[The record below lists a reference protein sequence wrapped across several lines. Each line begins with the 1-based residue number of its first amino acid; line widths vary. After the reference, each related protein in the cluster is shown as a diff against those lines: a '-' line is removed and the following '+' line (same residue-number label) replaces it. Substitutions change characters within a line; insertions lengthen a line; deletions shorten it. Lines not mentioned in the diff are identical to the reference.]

1 MAIDLWKRTPGRGPL
16 AVAHRGGAA
25 LAAENSISAFKAAAA
40 AGADAIETDVRSTRD
55 GVPVCVHD
63 ADLHRL
69 CNDPRA
75 VSDLDLAT
83 LRSLLPSVMTL
94 GEALEASDPLGVLL
108 DIKLSHEDQIAQII
122 ADVAQHDATRRSL
135 IGLRKITLIDSARRL
150 SDDVAILA
158 FLEDPACADAARA
171 AGADWFRLWQASA
184 TPPLSDAVRE
194 AGMRV
199 AVMVGQPR
207 SIAVS
212 EYPPFPVG
220 RVDQQGLE
228 RILAIAPDAILLDDP
243 RMITR
248 APTAST

>member
-1 MAIDLWKRTPGRGPL
+1 MAIDLWKRAPARGPL

-40 AGADAIETDVRSTRD
+40 AGADAIETDIRSTRD

-94 GEALEASDPLGVLL
+94 GEALEASDPLGILL

-122 ADVAQHDATRRSL
+122 ADVGQHDATRRTL
-135 IGLRKITLIDSARRL
+135 IGLRKITLIDSARHL
-150 SDDVAILA
+150 SDDIAILA

-194 AGMRV
+194 LGMRV

-207 SIAVS
+207 SIAVP

-228 RILAIAPDAILLDDP
+228 RILSIAPDAILLDDP
-243 RMITR
+243 RMIAR